1 MSQAEFR
8 NPFSGGNNPTQNQ
21 LQSYM
26 KCGIELKNYVV
37 NEDQATVS
45 VEVRYRKIQSS
56 KLKKYV

>member
-45 VEVRYRKIQSS
+45 VEVPPERANN
-56 KLKKYV
+56 L